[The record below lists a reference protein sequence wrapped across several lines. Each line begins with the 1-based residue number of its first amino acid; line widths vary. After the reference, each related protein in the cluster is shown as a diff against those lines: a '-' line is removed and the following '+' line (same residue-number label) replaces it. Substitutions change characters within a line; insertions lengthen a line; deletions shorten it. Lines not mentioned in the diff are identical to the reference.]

1 MKVKLYAVLDN
12 ASGVYDGPVPCNGD
26 GVALRNFILARS

>member
-12 ASGVYDGPVPCNGD
+12 ASGVYDGPFPQQGD
-26 GVALRNFILARS
+26 GVALRNF